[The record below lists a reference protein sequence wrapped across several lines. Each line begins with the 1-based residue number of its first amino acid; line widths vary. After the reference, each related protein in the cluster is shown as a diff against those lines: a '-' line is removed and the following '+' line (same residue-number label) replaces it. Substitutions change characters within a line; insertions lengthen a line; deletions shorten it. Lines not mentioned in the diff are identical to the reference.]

1 MGADFACVQGKMMS
15 VAFREGLKIQPNA
28 LDELISASQ
37 NDIRQ
42 VCIALLYLAVC
53 TAANRGRKEI
63 VCAEPD
69 CINAYNGAK
78 AMCALG
84 DINTLFFNKND

>member
-42 VCIALLYLAVC
+42 VCIASLHLAVC
-53 TAANRGRKEI
+53 TAANRGPKEI
-63 VCAEPD
+63 VRAE
-69 CINAYNGAK
+69 
-78 AMCALG
+78 
-84 DINTLFFNKND
+84 